1 VYGPRF
7 VAGILAG
14 FEDALEIL
22 KEGVDA
28 EIRTELEELAE
39 CVENTRMR
47 IDPSQARSETDETE
61 RGVGLG

>member
-7 VAGILAG
+7 VASILAG
-14 FEDALEIL
+14 FEDALETL
-22 KEGVDA
+22 REGVDTQL
-28 EIRTELEELAE
+28 RTELEALAQ